1 MKTAQ
6 LSPPRRGGASA
17 LAEQLPFTSDHFPG
31 AGASH
36 MLPRLWGHRG
46 SAGKLHPARAGADPG
61 AAPPTPPPLRPVG
74 GSARGTLSSHLR
86 PHRPRPWAGN
96 HSPPQDPSL
105 GNRHQAEKGLP
116 AGAPS
121 TPPWGQVTHVGP
133 SAQKLPG
140 LLGRGQAHHA
150 LQLCC
155 PSPPPPLA

>member
-1 MKTAQ
+1 
-6 LSPPRRGGASA
+6 
-17 LAEQLPFTSDHFPG
+17 
-31 AGASH
+31 

-155 PSPPPPLA
+155 PPPPPPLA